1 MNLRKKYAVFKSFFL
16 VLFLGITLACFSR
29 PPANGGEN
37 PGISVLVDGLPV
49 NFDAPPVLR
58 NDRVLV
64 PFRAV
69 AEALNV
75 PVSWDART
83 KTVTAAGKEASLRLQ
98 IANQTASVNE
108 KPVRLDAPPVIVNNR
123 TLIPLRFFS
132 EALGCRVAWDGERK
146 EVQVWSGPKEMAVIG
161 FYALGDSKT
170 SSWQDLFGKAYP
182 ETDKGNTDL
191 VDELALGWYSL
202 DEEGNLLTRS
212 RTGWQRPAGWED
224 VLKAARGSGL
234 KTEMVVHVTDKDG
247 FLANLL
253 TNEKACR
260 QAVDAI
266 AAEAKS
272 YHGVNLDFE
281 GLGWQEKGEQLAATR
296 KNLVNFVGLL
306 AKQLK
311 EKGDSPGLALT
322 LTLHAPNSHYPGYD
336 YRALGQISD
345 RLIVMTYDYGPKPE
359 PVNLVRQ
366 AVEMALAAGVPPEKL
381 ILGISA
387 PAETPESILTKAGV
401 AKRYG
406 LAGIALWRLGLVSD
420 EMWTALRTTV
430 QTKK

>member
-1 MNLRKKYAVFKSFFL
+1 MVNLWKKYAVFKSFFL
-16 VLFLGITLACFSR
+16 VLFLGTTLACFSR
-29 PPANGGEN
+29 PPANAGEN

-49 NFDAPPVLR
+49 NFDAPPIIQ

-83 KTVTAAGKEASLRLQ
+83 KTVTAAGKEVSLRLQ
-98 IANQTASVNE
+98 IAGQTAYVNE

-146 EVQVWSGPKEMAVIG
+146 EVQIWSGPAELTVIG
-161 FYALGDSKT
+161 FYALGDSET

-182 ETDKGNTDL
+182 ETGKGNTDL

-202 DEEGNLLTRS
+202 DGQGNLLTRS
-212 RTGWQRPAGWED
+212 TTGWQRPAGWED
-224 VLKAARGSGL
+224 VLQAARDFGL

-253 TNEKACR
+253 TDAKACR

-266 AAEAKS
+266 AREAEF
-272 YHGVNLDFE
+272 YQGVNLDFE
-281 GLGWQEKGEQLAATR
+281 GLGYQEKGEQLTETR
-296 KNLVNFVGLL
+296 RNFVNFVSLL
-306 AKQLK
+306 AKKLK
-311 EKGDSPGLALT
+311 EKEPSPGLT

-336 YRALGQISD
+336 YRELGQIAG
-345 RLIVMTYDYGPKPE
+345 RLIVMAYDYGPKPE
-359 PVNLVRQ
+359 PVNLARQ

-387 PAETPESILTKAGV
+387 PAETPESILTKVGI
-401 AKRYG
+401 AKRYDI
-406 LAGIALWRLGLVSD
+406 AGIALWRLGLVSD
-420 EMWTALRTTV
+420 KMWTALRTTV
-430 QTKK
+430 QMRK

>member
-1 MNLRKKYAVFKSFFL
+1 MALLLVIALTCLFQAPTFAEERK
-16 VLFLGITLACFSR
+16 
-29 PPANGGEN
+29 E
-37 PGISVLVDGLPV
+37 ISVLVDGLPV
-49 NFDAPPVLR
+49 NFDAPPVLQSGR
-58 NDRVLV
+58 TLV

-75 PVSWDART
+75 PVSWDDRT
-83 KTVTAAGKEASLRLQ
+83 KTVTAAGKEVSLRLQ
-98 IANQTASVNE
+98 IASQTAYVNE
-108 KPVRLDAPPVIVNNR
+108 KPVRLDAPPVIANNR

-146 EVQVWSGPKEMAVIG
+146 EVQVWSGPAELTVIG

-182 ETDKGNTDL
+182 ETGKGNTDL

-202 DEEGNLLTRS
+202 DGQGNLLTRS

-224 VLKAARGSGL
+224 VLKAARDFGL
-234 KTEMVVHVTDKDG
+234 KTEMVVHVTDQNG
-247 FLANLL
+247 LLAGLL
-253 TNEKACR
+253 TDEKACR

-266 AAEAKS
+266 AREAKL
-272 YHGVNLDFE
+272 YQGVNLDFE
-281 GLGWQEKGEQLAATR
+281 GLGYQEKVEQLAATR
-296 KNLVNFVGLL
+296 RNFVNFVNLL

-311 EKGDSPGLALT
+311 EKGDSPGLT

-336 YRALGQISD
+336 YRALGQIAG
-345 RLIVMTYDYGPKPE
+345 RLIVMAYDYGPKPE

-366 AVEMALAAGVPPEKL
+366 AVEMAIAAGVPPEKL
-381 ILGISA
+381 VLGVSA
-387 PAETPESILTKAGV
+387 PAETPESILTKVGI

-406 LAGIALWRLGLVSD
+406 LAGIALWRLGLVSG
-420 EMWTALRTTV
+420 ETWTALRTTV
-430 QTKK
+430 QTRK

>member
-1 MNLRKKYAVFKSFFL
+1 MVNLWKKYAIFKFFFL
-16 VLFLGITLACFSR
+16 VLFLGLTLACLSR
-29 PPANGGEN
+29 SPASAGEQNG
-37 PGISVLVDGLPV
+37 IAVLVDGLPV
-49 NFDAPPVLR
+49 NFDAPPVIQ

-75 PVSWDART
+75 PVSWDAWTR
-83 KTVTAAGKEASLRLQ
+83 TVTAAGKEVSLRLQ
-98 IANQTASVNE
+98 IANQTAYVND
-108 KPVRLDAPPVIVNNR
+108 KPVRLDAPPVTVNNR

-146 EVQVWSGPKEMAVIG
+146 EVQVWSGPTELTVIG

-182 ETDKGNTDL
+182 ETGKGNTDL
-191 VDELALGWYSL
+191 VDELAVGWYSL

-212 RTGWQRPAGWED
+212 RTGWQRPAGWEN
-224 VLKAARGSGL
+224 VLQAARDSGL

-266 AAEAKS
+266 VREAKL
-272 YHGVNLDFE
+272 YQGVNLDFE
-281 GLGWQEKGEQLAATR
+281 GLGYQEKGEQLAATR
-296 KNLVNFVGLL
+296 RNFVNFVSLL
-306 AKQLK
+306 AKQLT
-311 EKGDSPGLALT
+311 EKGQGPGLT

-336 YRALGQISD
+336 YRALGQIAG
-345 RLIVMTYDYGPKPE
+345 RLIVMAYDYGSKPE

-366 AVEMALAAGVPPEKL
+366 AVEMAIAAGVPPEKL
-381 ILGISA
+381 VLGISA
-387 PAETPESILTKAGV
+387 PAETSESILTKVGI
-401 AKRYG
+401 AKRYD

-420 EMWTALRTTV
+420 DMWTALRTTV
-430 QTKK
+430 QMRK

>member
-1 MNLRKKYAVFKSFFL
+1 M
-16 VLFLGITLACFSR
+16 VLFLGITLVCLFQ
-29 PPANGGEN
+29 PPANAREQN
-37 PGISVLVDGLPV
+37 GIAVLVDGLPV
-49 NFDAPPVLR
+49 NFDAPPVIQ

-69 AEALNV
+69 AEAIKV
-75 PVSWDART
+75 PVSWDAQT
-83 KTVTAAGKEASLRLQ
+83 KTVTAAGKDISLRLQ
-98 IANQTASVNE
+98 IANQTAYVNE

-146 EVQVWSGPKEMAVIG
+146 EVQVWSGPAELTVIG

-182 ETDKGNTDL
+182 ETGKGNTDL

-224 VLKAARGSGL
+224 VLKAARDFGL
-234 KTEMVVHVTDKDG
+234 KTEMVVHVTDQDG
-247 FLANLL
+247 LLAGLL

-266 AAEAKS
+266 AEEAKR

-281 GLGWQEKGEQLAATR
+281 GLGWREKDEQLAATR
-296 KNLVNFVGLL
+296 RNFVNFVNLL

-322 LTLHAPNSHYPGYD
+322 
-336 YRALGQISD
+336 
-345 RLIVMTYDYGPKPE
+345 
-359 PVNLVRQ
+359 
-366 AVEMALAAGVPPEKL
+366 
-381 ILGISA
+381 
-387 PAETPESILTKAGV
+387 
-401 AKRYG
+401 
-406 LAGIALWRLGLVSD
+406 
-420 EMWTALRTTV
+420 
-430 QTKK
+430 